1 MLSYRFL
8 FPAGKCKLIPF
19 LSNIFD
25 ECNVAY
31 DWDNEDSESYER
43 RWEPVVSNKSMEGEE
58 VEPSPWTY
66 QSQWALKGTPYWGT
80 FATYWGGGKYSLKI
94 STSSPS
100 FSSGVIEWAKSR
112 LLHCPV
118 FRLFTFTPIS
128 ALFPLV
134 RWITLSY
141 GYYLKIELSCLGT
154 YYGSLQSIP
163 SSPY

>member
-8 FPAGKCKLIPF
+8 LRAGKCKLTSF
-19 LSNIFD
+19 LTNIFD

-31 DWDNEDSESYER
+31 DWDHEDSESYEP
-43 RWEPVVSNKSMEGEE
+43 RWEPVVSNKSIEGEE

-100 FSSGVIEWAKSR
+100 FSSGV
-112 LLHCPV
+112 V
-118 FRLFTFTPIS
+118 
-128 ALFPLV
+128 
-134 RWITLSY
+134 
-141 GYYLKIELSCLGT
+141 
-154 YYGSLQSIP
+154 
-163 SSPY
+163 

>member
-1 MLSYRFL
+1 MLSYRLL

-19 LSNIFD
+19 LSNIFG

-100 FSSGVIEWAKSR
+100 FFSGMVEWAKSPCSTVLTFVSSSLH
-112 LLHCPV
+112 LLAR
-118 FRLFTFTPIS
+118 FF
-128 ALFPLV
+128 
-134 RWITLSY
+134 LS
-141 GYYLKIELSCLGT
+141 
-154 YYGSLQSIP
+154 
-163 SSPY
+163 